1 MMTAGPNAKILARK
15 PLSPEV
21 RLLLLCART
30 TPSSAQKCEIQTL
43 LRQEQIDWPLLC
55 DLSQQHYVFPLLWH
69 TLRDCAGMVP
79 EVIALQLQHWFEAN
93 AFRNLLLAS
102 ELIRITNLLD
112 AQGIPSIAIKGPVL
126 TTAVYG
132 NLAFR
137 PFCDLDIL
145 VPEAYASR
153 ARDLIVSAGYSELQP
168 NRNVRNEKPF
178 HLVHEPK
185 GITIELHYSLIPRRL
200 AVPFESAIWAR
211 SEQVNLAGTTIR
223 TLALEDLF
231 IYLCAHGVKHRWHRL
246 QWICD
251 IAELVRARPD
261 ISWSQI
267 LTTAQER
274 GLHRVVWIG
283 VWVAYTMLGI
293 RIPDQLERTVPPAV
307 RMLADEIISD
317 LFAPKNGNPPDIEVR
332 LLELRARE
340 RFADRLVILLRTALR
355 HCKLRKFGAPSRQP
369 LQKALRLLR
378 RTVAPSFVLLLA
390 ELLDLL
396 SFALYFDG
404 HF

>member
-1 MMTAGPNAKILARK
+1 
-15 PLSPEV
+15 
-21 RLLLLCART
+21 
-30 TPSSAQKCEIQTL
+30 
-43 LRQEQIDWPLLC
+43 
-55 DLSQQHYVFPLLWH
+55 
-69 TLRDCAGMVP
+69 
-79 EVIALQLQHWFEAN
+79 
-93 AFRNLLLAS
+93 
-102 ELIRITNLLD
+102 
-112 AQGIPSIAIKGPVL
+112 
-126 TTAVYG
+126 
-132 NLAFR
+132 
-137 PFCDLDIL
+137 
-145 VPEAYASR
+145 
-153 ARDLIVSAGYSELQP
+153 
-168 NRNVRNEKPF
+168 
-178 HLVHEPK
+178 
-185 GITIELHYSLIPRRL
+185 L